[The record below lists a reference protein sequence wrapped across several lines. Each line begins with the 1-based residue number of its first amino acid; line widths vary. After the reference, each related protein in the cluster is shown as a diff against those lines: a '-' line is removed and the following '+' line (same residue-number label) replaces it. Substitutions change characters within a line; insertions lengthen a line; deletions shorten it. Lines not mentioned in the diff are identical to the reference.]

1 MILKFIVL
9 TFVTSHAIPTDIIST
24 TEGVD
29 DKTYNET
36 EIQYVNKLL
45 EKVFVCTPVGEA
57 IAQHLANDDL
67 ENMALALLINLPVM
81 CEAANFVL
89 NRRSKMLH
97 YRDSKITPSYLVE
110 AFKRISEINCTDDAY
125 RCSAIDYL
133 WSPNHAI
140 LFNSE
145 KPINITGIA
154 AFCYIL
160 VITPQKDHLK
170 IFRKVVMGNNG
181 SFVPDEIKGSPMNG
195 VIIPWMPSSLDINLK
210 YVSVMKIR
218 SDDSYN
224 SYQSLKSDEDE
235 VKLIILIC
243 SDDERTRE
251 NAISRALNATEM
263 IREDLGN
270 APICVVAQSDTRE
283 NVRESLGWY
292 RDSSVIVFYGLDISA
307 STLLVDTKD
316 DKILKAKFE
325 DWKEEFFFLDNY
337 QTIAFHFTMVNG
349 NEPENSEEIFSE
361 IFPHIPLST
370 LRLLNDSSSIVGLN
384 YQIGTEF
391 RFLAGPTYAIV
402 GFRKFG

>member
-9 TFVTSHAIPTDIIST
+9 TFVISHAIPADIIST
-24 TEGVD
+24 TKGVD

-36 EIQYVNKLL
+36 EIQYLNKLL
-45 EKVFVCTPVGEA
+45 EKVFVYTPMGEA
-57 IAQHLANDDL
+57 IAQRLANDDL
-67 ENMALALLINLPVM
+67 ENMANLPVM
-81 CEAANFVL
+81 SEAANFVL
-89 NRRSKMLH
+89 NRRSKILH
-97 YRDSKITPSYLVE
+97 YRDSKITPPYLVE
-110 AFKRISEINCTDDAY
+110 AFKRISEINCTNDAY
-125 RCSAIDYL
+125 RCGAIDYH

-154 AFCYIL
+154 AFCHIL

-170 IFRKVVMGNNG
+170 IFRRVVIGNKA

-195 VIIPWMPSSLDINLK
+195 VIIPWLPSFLDINLK
-210 YVSVMKIR
+210 YISAMKIR

-224 SYQSLKSDEDE
+224 SYQSLKSDADE
-235 VKLIILIC
+235 MKLIILIC
-243 SDDERTRE
+243 SDDERTGE
-251 NAISRALNATEM
+251 NAISRALNAIEM

-283 NVRESLGWY
+283 KVRESLGWY
-292 RDSSVIVFYGLDISA
+292 RDSSVLVFHGLDISA

-316 DKILKAKFE
+316 EKVLKAKFE

-337 QTIAFHFTMVNG
+337 QTIAFHFTVVNG

-370 LRLLNDSSSIVGLN
+370 LRLLNESSSIVGLN
-384 YQIGTEF
+384 YQIGTES

-402 GFRKFG
+402 AFRKFG

>member
-9 TFVTSHAIPTDIIST
+9 TFVISHAVPTDIISA
-24 TEGVD
+24 TEGAN
-29 DKTYNET
+29 DKTYNEV
-36 EIQYVNKLL
+36 EIQYLNKLL

-57 IAQHLANDDL
+57 IAEYLANDDL
-67 ENMALALLINLPVM
+67 ENMANFPVM
-81 CEAANFVL
+81 YESANFML
-89 NRRSKMLH
+89 NRRSRILY
-97 YRDSKITPSYLVE
+97 YRDSKITPPYLAKV
-110 AFKRISEINCTDDAY
+110 FKRISQTNCTNDAY
-125 RCSAIDYL
+125 RCHAIEYL
-133 WSPNHAI
+133 WSPNHVI

-145 KPINITGIA
+145 KPPNITGIA

-160 VITPQKDHLK
+160 VITPQKDHLR
-170 IFRKVVMGNNG
+170 IFRKILIGNKA

-195 VIIPWMPSSLDINLK
+195 VIIPWFPSPLDINLK
-210 YVSVMKIR
+210 YISIMKIR

-224 SYQSLKSDEDE
+224 WYQSLKNDADE

-243 SDDERTRE
+243 SDDERTKE
-251 NAISRALNATEM
+251 NAVSRALNVTEM

-292 RDSSVIVFYGLDISA
+292 RDSLVLVFYGLDISA

-316 DKILKAKFE
+316 NETLKAKFE

-337 QTIAFHFTMVNG
+337 QTIAFHFTVVNG

-361 IFPHIPLST
+361 IFPHIPLSK
-370 LRLLNDSSSIVGLN
+370 LCLLNESSSMTGIN
-384 YQIGTEF
+384 YQIGTES
-391 RFLAGPTYAIV
+391 RFLAGPAYAIV